1 MRKLVSAVIA
11 MTLVVGGISVSV
23 PHTASVASAASFNF
37 SKEHQ
42 DVLASLNAVREKLGL
57 GKLELDP
64 YLTEAA
70 QNHAEYLTTNKTTG
84 HGEDP
89 KKSGYTGSN
98 ATDRAKAVG
107 YGNQSGLRS
116 GVNEV
121 VSYDDSTLMKTLDG
135 FLNKTVV
142 HRDFLLGHSDVKIGF
157 GISGSNAVFNIGA
170 TASDVQPPSYFS
182 YPYNGQKDVGTYF
195 MGSWEN
201 PDPLKP
207 FGVSKTGFVISYY
220 TAEWAD
226 SFTAKITDSK
236 GTNVPFFSDETGLVH
251 LYPKQE
257 LKAGETYTVNVKYGN
272 RNDTWSFTT
281 KSSASTPT
289 NPTTPTTP
297 VDTSIGKQF
306 ADFQTGK
313 YWTENMVWALEQG
326 LIAGYEEYNPKTGKT
341 EKLLKP
347 ATELSEAQFLTILF
361 RHSESSL
368 VMMTEPKDK
377 KWWASQAYV
386 IAEKL
391 KLPTKGSHSNVKA
404 ANAPMTRGE
413 MAVVLAS
420 YYNMKYKGGKALTE
434 RQAVQMMYDMKIS
447 EGYNDAYG
455 NTPKTYE
462 SYGASKVLLREHVV
476 SFMKRYDDYLKTL

>member
-1 MRKLVSAVIA
+1 MKKLLSLVLALALVI
-11 MTLVVGGISVSV
+11 GGISFGT
-23 PHTASVASAASFNF
+23 PTKASAADFP
-37 SKEHQ
+37 KEHKE
-42 DVLASLNAVREKLGL
+42 ALNYLNEIRRTVGIKE
-57 GKLELDP
+57 LELDP
-64 YLTEAA
+64 YLTKAA
-70 QNHAEYLTTNKTTG
+70 QNHADYLTLHGLTSLNTDDGHWEDSKKAGFTG
-84 HGEDP
+84 ENPGE
-89 KKSGYTGSN
+89 
-98 ATDRAKAVG
+98 RAKAVG
-107 YGNQSGLRS
+107 YDNSWVS
-116 GVNEV
+116 EV
-121 VSYDDSTLMKTLDG
+121 ISYDDDTLMKTLDG
-135 FLNKTVV
+135 FLNKTVI
-142 HRDFLLGHSDVKIGF
+142 HRDFLFSHADIKIGF
-157 GISGSNAVFNIGA
+157 GISGSNVVFNIGKS
-170 TASDVQPPSYFS
+170 ASEVSPPEYFS
-182 YPYNGQKDVGTYF
+182 YPYDGQKDVGTYF
-195 MGSWEN
+195 SSQWER
-201 PDPLKP
+201 PDLLKK
-207 FGVSKTGFVISYY
+207 FGVSKSGFAISYY
-220 TAEWAD
+220 TPEWAD

-236 GTNVPFFSDETGLVH
+236 GNDVPFYSDEMGLVH